1 MKFVLLVMVCVFFCM
16 PPITNS
22 QNVQWATKVLNYSS
36 QYSDTKSSAKQAL
49 GKPNCLPTGGDS
61 PMAWAVEQLGDNES
75 WAEATLKLGY
85 SNPIKIRQVAI
96 GESCAPGAIVRVLLT
111 DTEGNEHVIYTAEPK
126 KITDRAR
133 MLNIF
138 LPLTDYKVEAV
149 TLILQP
155 GKVSGWNEIDAVGI
169 SDSEDSVKALIHLAT
184 TVVYKAI
191 PENLG
196 SAINSQYSDAI
207 DAISPDGK
215 TLFISRI
222 NHPDNVGGIAA
233 GRDVWY
239 SILRADST
247 WSPAV
252 NIGAPINNEGNN
264 YVNSISPDGNT
275 LLLGNLYKS
284 DGSSAGRG
292 LSMTHKSQDGWSKPE
307 NLKIRNLVSKSNHAE
322 YALSPDGKT
331 ILMSIEADETYGFN
345 DLYAT
350 FLTDSGEWTEPIN
363 LGATVNTPGNEN
375 GPFLAADGVT
385 LYYSTNGLSGYGS
398 NDLFITRRLDD
409 SWTKWTEPENLGPGI
424 NTAKFDA
431 GYSLAASGSFAYF
444 TSTANSM
451 GQDDVFRIVL
461 SKEAKPQPVMLLR
474 GTVYNARTKLPLEAG
489 ITYKAVADSN
499 RSGTTQSHR
508 VTGEYKIILPAGYEF
523 AFRADAKNFYAM
535 TERLT
540 TYDLTEYQ
548 EVTKDLYLNPIEVGQ
563 TFRLNNMFFEFAKA
577 DLKPESFVELDNVVQ
592 FMSVSPTVE
601 IQIAG
606 HTDNV
611 GSDED
616 NITLSENRAQAVL
629 NYIISHGIAPSR
641 ITSRGYGKSKP
652 EAPNDTEEGRQLN
665 RRVEFTITKE

>member
-1 MKFVLLVMVCVFFCM
+1 MKFVLSVVACMYVCM
-16 PPITNS
+16 PSHAYS
-22 QNVQWATKVLNYSS
+22 QYVQWASKVLKYSS
-36 QYSDTKSSAKQAL
+36 QYSDTKSAAKQAL

-75 WAEATLKLGY
+75 WLEATLKLGY
-85 SNPIKIRQVAI
+85 STPMEIRQVAI
-96 GESCAPGAIVRVLLT
+96 GESCAPGAIVRVVLT
-111 DTEGNEHVIYTAEPK
+111 DTEGNEHVIYTAEPQ
-126 KITDRAR
+126 KIKERAR

-169 SDSEDSVKALIHLAT
+169 SDSEDSVKASIHLVT
-184 TVVYKAI
+184 SLSYKSV

-196 SAINSQYSDAI
+196 TAINSQYSDAI
-207 DAISPDGK
+207 DAVSPDGK
-215 TLFISRI
+215 TLYISRV
-222 NHPDNVGGIAA
+222 NHPNNVGGVSG

-239 SILRADST
+239 STLRADST
-247 WSPAV
+247 WTPAV

-264 YVNSISPDGNT
+264 YVNSISPDGMT
-275 LLLGNLYKS
+275 LLLGNLYKP

-292 LSMTHKSQDGWSKPE
+292 LSMTHKTQDGWSKPE

-331 ILMSIEADETYGFN
+331 ILMSIEADQTYGFN

-350 FLTDSGEWTEPIN
+350 FLTETGEWSEPIN
-363 LGATVNTPGNEN
+363 LGETINSPGNEN

-409 SWTKWTEPENLGPGI
+409 SWTKWSEPENLGPGI
-424 NTAKFDA
+424 NTPKFDA

-451 GQDDVFRIVL
+451 GEDDVFRIVL
-461 SKEAKPQPVMLLR
+461 SKEAKPQPVMLLS
-474 GTVYNARTKLPLEAG
+474 GHVYNAKTKLPIEAT
-489 ITYKAVADSN
+489 ITYVAVTDSSHSASA
-499 RSGTTQSHR
+499 RSNR
-508 VTGEYKIILPAGYEF
+508 VTGEYKTILPAGSEYMLRVE
-523 AFRADAKNFYAM
+523 AKNFYAM
-535 TERLT
+535 TERFST
-540 TYDLTEYQ
+540 ATLTEYQ
-548 EVTKDLYLNPIEVGQ
+548 EFAKDIYLNPVAVGQ

-592 FMSVSPTVE
+592 FMCVSPTVE

-629 NYIISHGIAPSR
+629 KYIISHGINSSR
-641 ITSRGYGKSKP
+641 ITSRGFGKSKP